1 MSDDQRAAGLQ
12 ELAAVFADQFTL
24 NESTR
29 DEHSHGESYPHGPI
43 VEGVL
48 FAQSTAMVAQAV
60 SICAEYNIPVIP
72 HGVGSSLEGHLVPVN
87 GGISIDLT
95 EMAQVLE
102 INTEDFDC
110 LVQAG
115 VSREQLNHE
124 LRHQGLFFPIDPGA
138 NASIGGMSATRASG
152 TNAVR
157 YGTMKD
163 VVIGLTVV
171 NAQGEVL
178 HTGGRAKKSS
188 AGYDLTRLYVGS
200 EGTLGIITEIR
211 LRLFPIPEQIS
222 AAVCSFPT
230 IKAAADTVVECMQM
244 GIPLARVE
252 LLDEVQMQ
260 ACISYSKL
268 QGFDSAP
275 TLFFEFHGTEGGVA
289 EQISLVEEITT
300 GNGGSQFRWA
310 KTQEE
315 RNELWAA
322 RHKAYFAGI
331 SLRPGW
337 LALSTD
343 VCVPISRLA
352 DCIVA
357 AKELAIEEGLIAPIV
372 GHVGDGNFHVLVL
385 HDPDDQTMLDQA
397 TAYASNI
404 VELSLSMGGTCTGEH
419 GVGLR
424 KKKYLPKELGAEA
437 VATMAVIKR
446 AMDPQ
451 NILNPGKI
459 IDID

>member
-1 MSDDQRAAGLQ
+1 LINNQQAAGLQ
-12 ELAAVFADQFTL
+12 KLADVFADKFTR
-24 NESTR
+24 NKSVC

-43 VEGVL
+43 VDGVL
-48 FAQSTAMVAQAV
+48 FAQSTAMVAEAV
-60 SICAEYNIPVIP
+60 TICSEYHIPVIA
-72 HGVGSSLEGHLVPVN
+72 HGVGSSLEGHLVPVK
-87 GGISIDLT
+87 GGISIDMT

-102 INTEDFDC
+102 INSEDFDC

-171 NAQGEVL
+171 NAQGQIL
-178 HTGGRAKKSS
+178 HTGGRAKKSA
-188 AGYDLTRLYVGS
+188 AGYDLTRLFVGS

-211 LRLFPIPEQIS
+211 LRLFAIPEQIS
-222 AAVCSFPT
+222 SAVCAFPSIET
-230 IKAAADTVVECMQM
+230 AATTVVECMQM

-260 ACISYSKL
+260 ACINYSRL
-268 QGFDSAP
+268 AGFTAAP
-275 TLFFEFHGTEGGVA
+275 TLFFEFHGSVTGVD
-289 EQISLVEEITT
+289 EQVSLVEEVATA
-300 GNGGSQFRWA
+300 NGGSQFRWA
-310 KTQEE
+310 ATQEE
-315 RNELWAA
+315 RNELWTA
-322 RHKAYFAGI
+322 RHKAYFAGLNI
-331 SLRPGW
+331 RPGW
-337 LALSTD
+337 QVMTTD

-352 DCIVA
+352 DCILE
-357 AKELAIEEGLIAPIV
+357 AKRRAEQADLMTAIV
-372 GHVGDGNFHVLVL
+372 GHVGDGNFHVLIL
-385 HDPDDQTMLDQA
+385 YPPDQQAMLERA
-397 TAYASNI
+397 AAYAGDLVKLAI
-404 VELSLSMGGTCTGEH
+404 SMGGTCTGEH

-424 KKKYLPKELGAEA
+424 KKPYLPTELGAET
-437 VATMAVIKR
+437 VATMVLIKR
-446 AMDPQ
+446 AMDPK

-459 IDID
+459 FDLE

>member
-1 MSDDQRAAGLQ
+1 MTDNNKAAGLTK
-12 ELAAVFADQFTL
+12 LAASFGEHFTL

-48 FAQSTAMVAQAV
+48 FARSTDMVADAV
-60 SICAEYNIPVIP
+60 KICAEYQIPVIP

-95 EMAQVLE
+95 EMNQVVE
-102 INTEDFDC
+102 VNGEDFDC

-138 NASIGGMSATRASG
+138 NASIGGMTSTRASG

-163 VVIGLTVV
+163 VVMGLTVV
-171 NAQGEVL
+171 TASGQIMR
-178 HTGGRAKKSS
+178 TGGRAKKSS
-188 AGYDLTRLYVGS
+188 AGYDLTRLMVGS
-200 EGTLGIITEIR
+200 EGTLGIVTEIR

-222 AAVCSFPT
+222 AAVCAFPS
-230 IKAAADTVVECMQM
+230 IEDAANCVVECMQM

-252 LLDEVQMQ
+252 LLDKDQMQ
-260 ACISYSKL
+260 ACINYSKL
-268 QGFDSAP
+268 QGFDAVP
-275 TLFFEFHGTEGGVA
+275 TLFFEFHGSEAGVA
-289 EQISLVEEITT
+289 EQVSLVEEIAA
-300 GNGGSQFRWA
+300 GNSGGEFRWA
-310 KTQEE
+310 TTQEA

-322 RHKAYFAGI
+322 RHKAYFAAI
-331 SLRPGW
+331 NIKPGW
-337 LALSTD
+337 TAITTD

-352 DCIVA
+352 DCIA
-357 AKELAIEEGLIAPIV
+357 EANNKAREAELITAIV
-372 GHVGDGNFHVLVL
+372 GHVGDGNFHVLIL
-385 HDPDDQTMLDQA
+385 CDPDDQAMEDKGY
-397 TAYASNI
+397 AYAS
-404 VELSLSMGGTCTGEH
+404 ELVQLAISMGGTCTGEH

-424 KKKYLPKELGAEA
+424 KKKYLPIELGEEA
-437 VATMAVIKR
+437 VQMMGVIKQ

-451 NILNPGKI
+451 NIMNPGKI
-459 IDID
+459 FDL